1 MGACLG
7 TVSQETGVA
16 ENQSQAEIM
25 EAWKLN
31 YSSSVRGTLVKRKT
45 SDIDDDYCILY
56 EQFLGKGGCGVVHI
70 GENLA
75 NDQLYAIKICNKAD
89 NDLSRLEREILLLK
103 DVDHCNIVR
112 LFSVYDSS
120 ERIHLVMEL
129 CSGGHLGTLIQSREK
144 FNYNQGRHLDE
155 EWAKSLCR
163 QLMSAVRHIHERG
176 IAHRDIKLQNILIEK
191 GASRDSQIKLIDFG
205 YGSRFIGCCPMKT
218 HCGTPYTTAP
228 EVYRKSY
235 DERCD
240 VWSVGVV
247 LFIMLCGK
255 RPFQKVD
262 IPGDL
267 KDAGKAA
274 MTTNIL
280 AGRYTFNPRYWGH
293 VSSDAQTYVRTL
305 LHPNYLK
312 RVHAAAAMEIP
323 WLKDRSDKNP
333 AAVELSIVL
342 ASYAGSDKDTSIG
355 SKSNRLGS
363 NVGKLLMGGS
373 DMNLFNS
380 SKFMDKNS
388 SSNFNSESGKDMGNS
403 SMKGLPSTSI
413 KEDPGGSEYLT
424 ADINQ
429 DPQVIGAVV
438 NILKNS
444 GGVVSSSGIINNI
457 STAPLRRTGNMAL
470 AFSLQADEKTAKMRD
485 FFQQIDT
492 DSSGS
497 LSRQEFQDGME
508 LIMTGQKLSH
518 TDCGIIFDTVDVN
531 KDDQITFTEFLAAT
545 LDPEVLDIDA
555 LSQAFSV
562 LDGNGDGYI
571 SMEELK
577 RMYNFKFM
585 KKKWTKD
592 ETTVP
597 VVPVPV
603 VPVPVPASVPVPVPV
618 PAPVPAFT
626 TTSNSDT
633 TGRTLGK
640 PSPLDIRENSTAFK
654 ESLEALYEPNKG
666 VSETKTSTEKEN
678 DKEREKAKENNKE
691 NEGSS
696 NVNTEPEIESKEKEL
711 RDALDRIGNIG
722 VVGAGRDNESLED
735 FLMSVMTCC
744 DTDNDG
750 RISFDEFIFAMTGMH
765 STPLTTYRG
774 SGPSTARNSR
784 NNSTSNSANNSI
796 MVISGQSN
804 NHSRAGSNTGSN
816 AGSYPNSNTSSNAA
830 SRAGSRVGSRAVSR
844 ASSPSLQDRSSFK
857 AQQHNDAIM
866 NNNKINNS
874 HRYNKVAVDSGDVRT
889 CQDELDEN
897 VDPAFVFQ
905 DGILETASATA
916 AGAAAKMKKRLLDMA
931 ENITLSAS
939 ASRDCSGALDESKF
953 SSIYAKPVPL
963 GGGTDNSH
971 ADSSATLLDG
981 K

>member
-45 SDIDDDYCILY
+45 SNIDDDYCILY

-70 GENLA
+70 GESLA
-75 NDQLYAIKICNKAD
+75 NDQVYAIKICSKAD
-89 NDLSRLEREILLLK
+89 NDLSRLEREIMLLK

-120 ERIHLVMEL
+120 VRIHLIMEL

-176 IAHRDIKLQNILIEK
+176 IAHRDIKLQNILIDK
-191 GASRDSQIKLIDFG
+191 GANRDSQIKLIDFG

-255 RPFQKVD
+255 RPFQKID

-373 DMNLFNS
+373 NMNLFNS
-380 SKFMDKNS
+380 SESVDKNS
-388 SSNFNSESGKDMGNS
+388 SSTV
-403 SMKGLPSTSI
+403 LP
-413 KEDPGGSEYLT
+413 
-424 ADINQ
+424 
-429 DPQVIGAVV
+429 
-438 NILKNS
+438 
-444 GGVVSSSGIINNI
+444 
-457 STAPLRRTGNMAL
+457 
-470 AFSLQADEKTAKMRD
+470 
-485 FFQQIDT
+485 FF
-492 DSSGS
+492 
-497 LSRQEFQDGME
+497 
-508 LIMTGQKLSH
+508 
-518 TDCGIIFDTVDVN
+518 
-531 KDDQITFTEFLAAT
+531 
-545 LDPEVLDIDA
+545 
-555 LSQAFSV
+555 
-562 LDGNGDGYI
+562 
-571 SMEELK
+571 
-577 RMYNFKFM
+577 
-585 KKKWTKD
+585 
-592 ETTVP
+592 
-597 VVPVPV
+597 
-603 VPVPVPASVPVPVPV
+603 
-618 PAPVPAFT
+618 
-626 TTSNSDT
+626 
-633 TGRTLGK
+633 
-640 PSPLDIRENSTAFK
+640 
-654 ESLEALYEPNKG
+654 
-666 VSETKTSTEKEN
+666 
-678 DKEREKAKENNKE
+678 
-691 NEGSS
+691 
-696 NVNTEPEIESKEKEL
+696 
-711 RDALDRIGNIG
+711 
-722 VVGAGRDNESLED
+722 
-735 FLMSVMTCC
+735 
-744 DTDNDG
+744 
-750 RISFDEFIFAMTGMH
+750 
-765 STPLTTYRG
+765 
-774 SGPSTARNSR
+774 
-784 NNSTSNSANNSI
+784 
-796 MVISGQSN
+796 
-804 NHSRAGSNTGSN
+804 
-816 AGSYPNSNTSSNAA
+816 
-830 SRAGSRVGSRAVSR
+830 
-844 ASSPSLQDRSSFK
+844 
-857 AQQHNDAIM
+857 
-866 NNNKINNS
+866 
-874 HRYNKVAVDSGDVRT
+874 
-889 CQDELDEN
+889 
-897 VDPAFVFQ
+897 
-905 DGILETASATA
+905 
-916 AGAAAKMKKRLLDMA
+916 
-931 ENITLSAS
+931 
-939 ASRDCSGALDESKF
+939 
-953 SSIYAKPVPL
+953 
-963 GGGTDNSH
+963 
-971 ADSSATLLDG
+971 
-981 K
+981 